1 MLPTTATLQVPDWK
15 AETFSIFGGLRGLC
29 ILWVFWQ
36 HSTAGI
42 KGTTQNTPSNI
53 DRNNFNTATFLILT
67 GFTTY
72 TQQRGQKVRYSS
84 FVLRNYF
91 SLIPLNILALLF
103 SGVPLLMDDVK
114 ISSAWQTYIA
124 ITNLFGFGLFSAAE
138 GYTEHV
144 DAATGL
150 TLFKASN
157 LYFGSMLFVL
167 FGVYAL
173 FHWALTS
180 SKMFRSLFQKSC
192 IPALLLAILMIALS
206 FLLGALDE
214 SRVTLLIADGQLQ
227 LLPMLML
234 GVCAA
239 ELRHQISSQVQAVM
253 GYWLTVDA
261 LFAAF
266 LAVTFCPYSYATNTA
281 TLATFNQT
289 WATGFKD
296 PLSVALLAMQQ
307 VFFCLLL
314 MALSCQ
320 AFHKK
325 RSIVVHFVLRRSL
338 LSDVFGKYSYAFYLF
353 QIPVLFQYYPQWAAM
368 LGAKYAPGDAV
379 GWVQWALQLL
389 ASMGVAMVA
398 QWWQD
403 EYVTSAYVSVR
414 RCIDDGHLLHLWTSE
429 QNPLSWC
436 SKEEEEE
443 PAAGPS
449 KEDPLQAL
457 EAQKHHQQ
465 ARC

>member
-1 MLPTTATLQVPDWK
+1 MT
-15 AETFSIFGGLRGLC
+15 
-29 ILWVFWQ
+29 
-36 HSTAGI
+36 I
-42 KGTTQNTPSNI
+42 KGTTQNTPSNM

-103 SGVPLLMDDVK
+103 SGVPLFMDDVK
-114 ISSAWQTYIA
+114 MSSAWQTYIA
-124 ITNLFGFGLFSAAE
+124 ITNLCGFGLFSAAE
-138 GYTEHV
+138 GYTKHV
-144 DAATGL
+144 DAPTEVVL
-150 TLFKASN
+150 MKAIS

-180 SKMFRSLFQKSC
+180 SKTFCSLFQKSC

-214 SRVTLLIADGQLQ
+214 SHVTFLIAFGQVQ

-234 GVCAA
+234 GVCVA
-239 ELRHQISSQVQAVM
+239 ELRHQLSSKVQAVM

-266 LAVTFCPYSYATNTA
+266 LAVTFCPYSYATTTTA
-281 TLATFNQT
+281 TLATLFKT

-296 PLSVALLAMQQ
+296 PRSVALLAMQQ

-338 LSDVFGKYSYAFYLF
+338 LSDVFGKYSYTFYLF
-353 QIPVLFQYYPQWAAM
+353 QLPVLSQYYPKFAAM
-368 LGAKYAPGDAV
+368 LGAKYAPSDAV
-379 GWVQWALQLL
+379 GWVQWVLQLL

-414 RCIDDGHLLHLWTSE
+414 RSIDDGHLLHLWTSE
-429 QNPLSWC
+429 QNPLCWC

-443 PAAGPS
+443 PAARPS
-449 KEDPLQAL
+449 KEDSLQAL
-457 EAQKHHQQ
+457 EAQEHHQQ